1 MKNNLYIIQILF
13 LLFFYRIGFTQ
24 NDHRQYQPVILD
36 FKIES
41 TSETSSV
48 NPFTDYRLQ
57 VDFALGDKLFSIP
70 GYYAADGNA
79 AETSASSGGIWRV
92 IFTPNTAGNW
102 KYRVSFKKGRKLALD
117 EDTYTGLS
125 IAPHDGKTGV
135 IEVVLPDENASGFS
149 ARGRLCYANNR
160 YLHTENGEP
169 LLKFGTNSPENF
181 LAYADIDSTYSY
193 DSEKS
198 FIKTWNPHRQDWKNG
213 DPTWQGTKGKGIIG
227 ALNYLAS
234 KGMNSVYAL
243 TLNIEGDAQ
252 DVWPFLSHRK
262 SDFKRYD
269 VSKLGQWDIIFSHA
283 ENLGIILNLVTQ
295 EKENEL
301 ILDDGYTG
309 EERKLYYRELISR
322 FGYHKNIIWNMGEE
336 NGSAP
341 WWPNGQ
347 NDQQRYSMIRYIKD
361 HDPYKNPVVIHTLPD
376 KESRNPILSK
386 LLHFDKLDGL
396 SMQVSNIEN
405 IHNDI
410 INWIH
415 KSEEAE
421 RPWILM
427 MDEIGP
433 WHTGTKT
440 DEDDPA
446 HDALRQDALW
456 GTLMAGG
463 AGIEWYFGWLK
474 PPHDLNAEDWRS
486 RNNIWEQ
493 SAIANHFFKELPYKE
508 MSDLDKKIRNSNNYC
523 FGKEGEIY
531 ALYLKNG
538 GTASLNLEGQNGKFE
553 ILWYN
558 PRIGGDLQ
566 SGSIQIIDG
575 GTWVQIGSPP
585 SDNDID
591 WAVIVKRLK

>member
-1 MKNNLYIIQILF
+1 MKKRLLTIHTLLF
-13 LLFFYRIGFTQ
+13 LLFYGIGFSQ
-24 NDHRQYQPVILD
+24 DVHKQYQPVVLD

-41 TSETSSV
+41 TSETAAV

-57 VDFALGDKLFSIP
+57 VDFVLEDKIFSIP

-79 AETSASSGGIWRV
+79 AETSATSGGIWRV
-92 IFTPNTAGNW
+92 MFTPNTVGKW
-102 KYRVSFKKGRKLALD
+102 KYKVSFKKGRNIALE
-117 EDTYTGLS
+117 EDNYIGRS
-125 IAPHDGKTGV
+125 ITPHDGTTGV
-135 IEVVLPDENASGFS
+135 LNVVQSDENASGFNAS
-149 ARGRLCYANNR
+149 GRLCYANSR
-160 YLHTENGEP
+160 YLHTENGESI
-169 LLKFGTNSPENF
+169 LKFGTNSPENF
-181 LAYADIDSTYSY
+181 LAYADIDNTYSY
-193 DSEKS
+193 DSTKS
-198 FIKTWNPHRQDWKNG
+198 FIKTWNPHKQDWNVG
-213 DPTWQGTKGKGIIG
+213 DPTWQGQKGKGIIG

-243 TLNIEGDAQ
+243 TLNIEGDAR

-269 VSKLGQWDIIFSHA
+269 ISKLGQWDIIFTHA
-283 ENLGIILNLVTQ
+283 ENKGIILNLVTQ

-301 ILDDGYTG
+301 ILDDGYTLD
-309 EERKLYYRELISR
+309 ERKLYYRELIAR

-347 NDQQRYSMIRYIKD
+347 NDQQRYAMIRYIKD
-361 HDPYKNPVVIHTLPD
+361 HDPYRNPVVIHTLPD
-376 KESRNPILSK
+376 EKSRNPILSK

-405 IHNDI
+405 IHKVI
-410 INWIH
+410 IDWNH
-415 KSEEAE
+415 QSKNAE
-421 RPWILM
+421 RPWIVM

-446 HDALRQDALW
+446 HDALRKEALW

-493 SAIANHFFKELPYKE
+493 SAIANHFFKELPYKK
-508 MSDLDKKIRNSNNYC
+508 MSVLDDKIRNSNDYC
-523 FGKEGEIY
+523 FGLEGEIY
-531 ALYLKNG
+531 VLYLKNG
-538 GTASLNLEGQNGKFE
+538 GKASLNLEGHKGQFE
-553 ILWYN
+553 VLWYN

-566 SGSIQIIDG
+566 SGSIRHIDG
-575 GTWVQIGSPP
+575 GTWVQLGSPP
-585 SDNDID
+585 SENTED
-591 WAVIVKRLK
+591 WTALVKSVK